1 MTTSMNL
8 YVYTAILSK
17 TMVMKGK
24 ITFRDTRQRTNACT
38 SGVPLDSECVTGHVL
53 AEHADQA
60 KVHAIELMKRNYPA
74 ERHYSNHENV
84 VVRPVEEVICE

>member
-1 MTTSMNL
+1 MTSMNL

-24 ITFRDTRQRTNACT
+24 ITFRDTRQRTNDCT
-38 SGVPLDSECVTGHVL
+38 MEVPLDSECVSGHVL
-53 AEHADQA
+53 AEHANQA
-60 KVHAIELMKRNYPA
+60 KVHAVELLKRDYPA

-84 VVRPVEEVICE
+84 VVCPVEEVTYE